1 MKEGSDDGEFKNEEE
16 EINLKNKDINNLQL
30 EVSEIKENVKSCF
43 CSDVS
48 LDEKRVTQ
56 ELNKSNKNSSK
67 NIYDNNTYNI
77 KNFLRKEKNN
87 NKNINNN
94 NINEDDLKEIDDTYN
109 DLKNSIVEK
118 KVNNNANNVSI
129 DKNINDENKNIESN
143 IKIITYIWKSKMLI
157 SGYYEFEIL
166 FTKKDINKN
175 KMLIQRTIYRSYHDI
190 EILYQGLVT
199 YNPGCLIPKI
209 PEKSF
214 WEKNNEIVEERKIQL
229 ENYLGYICK
238 HIYLSKNP
246 IFLIF
251 ISDEFERY
259 REKIKDNNES
269 YSLYSLIKFGF
280 NESYKYSKDLIF
292 NRLLSSSSS
301 NNESYK
307 EDPNSKIEM
316 SDKRLRDEKLRL
328 EKIIKGTENFITAL
342 NEEITSVLEKIE
354 SMKNLHKISEI
365 LKDSNFRVELNQNN
379 IDEKF
384 IGQKNFF
391 SMESIVYLKMSE
403 NYENYIKT
411 IKEIYKNLIKYK
423 EVTEALIEA
432 FIRKEKVDLE
442 LRKEKNAE
450 FFVGENKFDKIKEM
464 AENVRQIEIQFFEEL
479 SNYHKN
485 IENMFSNYANNYINI
500 KNSTDRQ
507 NQIILMNKSFI
518 ATQET
523 NGINIKEN

>member
-1 MKEGSDDGEFKNEEE
+1 MKEGSDDDEFKNEEE
-16 EINLKNKDINNLQL
+16 ENNLKNKDTNKFQL
-30 EVSEIKENVKSCF
+30 DVSEIKENEKSLF

-48 LDEKRVTQ
+48 LDEKRVAQ
-56 ELNKSNKNSSK
+56 ELSKSNKNSFK

-77 KNFLRKEKNN
+77 KNFLVKEKNN
-87 NKNINNN
+87 NYKNNN
-94 NINEDDLKEIDDTYN
+94 KNSNEEDLKEIDDTYN
-109 DLKNSIVEK
+109 DLKNSMFEK
-118 KVNNNANNVSI
+118 KVNNNTNNVSI
-129 DKNINDENKNIESN
+129 DKSINDENKNIESN

-157 SGYYEFEIL
+157 SGFYEFEIL
-166 FTKKDINKN
+166 FTKKDVNKN

-190 EILYQGLVT
+190 EILYQGLIT

-214 WEKNNEIVEERKIQL
+214 WEKNNEVVEEKKFQL

-269 YSLYSLIKFGF
+269 YSLYSLIKFGL

-292 NRLLSSSSS
+292 NKLLSSSSS

-307 EDPNSKIEM
+307 EDPNSKIEI

-342 NEEITSVLEKIE
+342 NEEIISVSEKIE

-379 IDEKF
+379 IDDKF
-384 IGQKNFF
+384 LGQKNFF
-391 SMESIVYLKMSE
+391 TMESIVYLKMSE

-411 IKEIYKNLIKYK
+411 IKKIYKSLIKYK

-442 LRKEKNAE
+442 LKKEKNAE
-450 FFVGENKFDKIKEM
+450 FFVGENKIDKIKEM
-464 AENVRQIEIQFFEEL
+464 AENARQIEIQFFEEL

-485 IENMFSNYANNYINI
+485 IENMFSNYANNYIDI

-518 ATQET
+518 TTQET
-523 NGINIKEN
+523 SEANTKEN